1 MLEYSKPREA
11 KKEDISINKLI
22 DSDLIKYINK
32 FTHKDIILESN
43 IPSDF
48 TINADINQMKQV
60 FINLITN
67 SIEAMEERGVIKI
80 YTDEDRDSKMVFIED
95 NGIGISVEDISKI
108 FDPFFTRRENGTGLG
123 LFITYNLMKENNGD
137 IEFTRLESGT
147 KVSLIFKKA

>member
-80 YTDEDRDSKMVFIED
+80 YTDEDRDSKMIFIED